1 MALTITE
8 NCTSCDACRPVCPN
22 EAIAVGEP
30 IFTIDPLRCT
40 ECTGAEDEPQCRL
53 VCPADCIEDHPD
65 FRESREELLAKY
77 QSLHG

>member
-1 MALTITE
+1 MSLLITE

-30 IFTIDPLRCT
+30 IYTIDPLRCT
-40 ECTGAEDEPQCRL
+40 ECVGAEDEPQCRL

-65 FRESREELLAKY
+65 FREGREELLAKY
-77 QSLHG
+77 AELHS